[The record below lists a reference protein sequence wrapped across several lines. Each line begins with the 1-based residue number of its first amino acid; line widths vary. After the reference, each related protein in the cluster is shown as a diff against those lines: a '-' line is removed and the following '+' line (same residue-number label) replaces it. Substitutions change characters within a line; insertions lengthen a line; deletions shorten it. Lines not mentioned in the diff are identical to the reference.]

1 MACIWSLY
9 EDYRII
15 LDGKNRIIDIKRKDK
30 GATIKI
36 AADESTINVNEQLK
50 ILNDLYIKHDIKN
63 YGFNNFIAKEIMIR
77 KKELLFDIPFF
88 SSRL

>member
-50 ILNDLYIKHDIKN
+50 ILNDLYIKHGLK
-63 YGFNNFIAKEIMIR
+63 IMVLII
-77 KKELLFDIPFF
+77 LLSKR
-88 SSRL
+88 SSQ

>member
-15 LDGKNRIIDIKRKDK
+15 LDGNNRIINIKRKDK
-30 GATIKI
+30 GGTIKI
-36 AADESTINVNEQLK
+36 AANESTINVNEQLK

-63 YGFNNFIAKEIMIR
+63 YGFNNFIVKEIMI
-77 KKELLFDIPFF
+77 
-88 SSRL
+88 

>member
-15 LDGKNRIIDIKRKDK
+15 LDRKNRIIDIKRKDK

-36 AADESTINVNEQLK
+36 AANESTINVNEQLK

-63 YGFNNFIAKEIMIR
+63 YGFNNFIVKKIMIR
-77 KKELLFDIPFF
+77 EKELLFDIPFF